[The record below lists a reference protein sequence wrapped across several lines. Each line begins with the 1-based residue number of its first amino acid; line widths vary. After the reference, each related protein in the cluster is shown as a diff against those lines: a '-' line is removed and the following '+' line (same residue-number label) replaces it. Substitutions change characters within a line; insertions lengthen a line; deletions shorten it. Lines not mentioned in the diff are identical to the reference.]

1 MTEEIAPKNTFY
13 ARLIPFKKY
22 VTSYACCFD
31 QFGKPKGRLNFESKN
46 KIIAH
51 TSNMKGALNLTKY
64 HVQFFNFGP

>member
-13 ARLIPFKKY
+13 ARLILLKKY
-22 VTSYACCFD
+22 FTSYACCFD

-51 TSNMKGALNLTKY
+51 PSNMNTCKNL
-64 HVQFFNFGP
+64 VQSFPRCG